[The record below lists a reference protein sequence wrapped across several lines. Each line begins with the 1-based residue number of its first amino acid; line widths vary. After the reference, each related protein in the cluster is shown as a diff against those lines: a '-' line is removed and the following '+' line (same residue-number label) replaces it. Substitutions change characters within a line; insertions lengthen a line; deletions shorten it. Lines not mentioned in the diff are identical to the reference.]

1 MSQDNNRLICP
12 ICGRENQSS
21 SHFCVFCGTNIY
33 DLIDT
38 ESPQSTETE
47 VLELRRWLAQ
57 LTQRIISLETKVGDI
72 SGKVNTTP
80 SDEMPVQS
88 IQPTPD
94 LVNVGVLASDSRS
107 AESQLGEEVR
117 IDPSASEQ
125 RKGNIDWEYFIGLNW
140 IAIAGAVTLS
150 LGIGFFLKIAF
161 DYNWINQTGR
171 VLLGLATGISL
182 VVVGE
187 YFHRKYP
194 IWSRPV
200 TGAGISIMYLS
211 VYSAFAFFDIVPP
224 LPAFFVLAGL
234 VFVSGF
240 LALRYESRTIAIL
253 GLFGAFAT
261 PVLLEGEIDTETYY
275 IMVSAYIILV
285 DLGILFVSSLR
296 NWPYFVLVGLIF
308 SYILV
313 GRVWDDSSLSL
324 QVVIISQ
331 ILATFVFLIF
341 VGSTNLFHLIWRQ
354 RSTPNRLDLSIMIF
368 NAFLFYVVTLNYWDN
383 YDSWF
388 GAVTALIGLFYLLL
402 GYFTTKETE
411 STAVLSLYSFSI
423 SIIFAT
429 IAIPVQFSG
438 HWLGAA
444 WFAEGATFI
453 WLGFMLK
460 TWKMRVFG
468 LAVLVVASLYT
479 VLYSIQLDTESFKPL
494 LNEIFPVFLF
504 GAASLFVASFAYQ
517 KFGGRELQGWELLI
531 VKHSKTPMNIAL
543 GITGSFL
550 VIYAFTIEIIYYFEE
565 RKIGV
570 IAEGQINELTSK
582 SLLAITVVWSL
593 CFAVLIVI
601 SFLIQSKQLRIASVI
616 LILVAAVKFLFVDT
630 PEFYQLDF
638 IPIINNSFVASLV
651 LTMSVALGGYLY
663 WKNMVIIDPIE
674 RNTHVILLVT
684 VNILSVFM
692 VSAEVIRFF
701 DYRDMLSNINS
712 DSAKILV
719 LTVFWALYSIGVIG
733 SGIWKS
739 VKEIR
744 IVGLVLLFLV
754 LFKLFAFDVR
764 ELETGYR
771 VVAFISL
778 GILLLATGLMYQK
791 YSAAIKGIILGNDNE
806 GTDSHSL

>member
-12 ICGRENQSS
+12 TCGRENQSS

-33 DLIDT
+33 DLIDP

-47 VLELRRWLAQ
+47 VLELRKWLAQ
-57 LTQRIISLETKVGDI
+57 LTQRIVSLERKVLDI
-72 SGKVNTTP
+72 PRGATSTS

-88 IQPTPD
+88 IQSTPVSVD
-94 LVNVGVLASDSRS
+94 VGVLAS
-107 AESQLGEEVR
+107 ESQSAQSSLNEEVR
-117 IDPSASEQ
+117 IGQSASEQ
-125 RKGNIDWEYFIGLNW
+125 RKGKIDWEYLIGLNW

-171 VLLGLATGISL
+171 VLLGLATGIGL

-187 YFHRKYP
+187 YCHRKYP

-200 TGAGISIMYLS
+200 TGAGVSIMYLS
-211 VYSAFAFFDIVPP
+211 IYSSFAFFDIVPP

-261 PVLLEGEIDTETYY
+261 PVVLEGEIDTETYY
-275 IMVSAYIILV
+275 IMISVYIILV

-308 SYILV
+308 SYMLI
-313 GRVWDDSSLSL
+313 GPVWDDSSLSL
-324 QVVIISQ
+324 QVAIISQ

-354 RSTPNRLDLSIMIF
+354 RSAPNRLDLSIMIF
-368 NAFLFYVVTLNYWDN
+368 NAFLFYVVTLSYWDN

-388 GAVTALIGLFYLLL
+388 GAITALMGLFYLLL
-402 GYFTTKETE
+402 GYFTTKEME
-411 STAVLSLYSFSI
+411 STSVLSLYSFSI

-444 WFAEGATFI
+444 WFAEGAVFI
-453 WLGFMLK
+453 WLGFILK

-468 LAVLVVASLYT
+468 LAVLVVSSLYT
-479 VLYSIQLDTESFKPL
+479 VIYSIQLDTESFKPL
-494 LNEIFPVFLF
+494 LNESFPTLMF
-504 GAASLFVASFAYQ
+504 GAASLFVAAFAYQ
-517 KFGGRELQGWELLI
+517 KFGTRELQGWESLI
-531 VKHSKTPMNIAL
+531 IKHSKTPINIVL
-543 GITGSFL
+543 GIMGSFL

-570 IAEGQINELTSK
+570 IAEGQIDELTSK

-593 CFAVLIVI
+593 CFVVSIVI
-601 SFLIQSKQLRIASVI
+601 SFLMQSKQLRIASVI
-616 LILVAAVKFLFVDT
+616 LILVTAVKFLVIDT
-630 PEFYQLDF
+630 SEFYQSDF
-638 IPIINNSFVASLV
+638 TPIINNAFGASLV
-651 LTMSVALGGYLY
+651 LTMSVALGVSLY
-663 WKNMVIIDPIE
+663 WRNKGVIDPIE
-674 RNTHVILLVT
+674 SNMPVILLVT

-701 DYRDMLSNINS
+701 DYRDIQANVNS
-712 DSAKILV
+712 DSAKNLV
-719 LTVFWALYSIGVIG
+719 LTVLWALYSIGVIG

-754 LFKLFAFDVR
+754 LIKLFAVDIHS
-764 ELETGYR
+764 LERGYR
-771 VVAFISL
+771 VAAFISL
-778 GILLLATGLMYQK
+778 GVLLLATGLMYQK
-791 YSAAIKGIILGNDNE
+791 YSVAIKGFILGNDNE
-806 GTDSHSL
+806 VTT

>member
-12 ICGRENQSS
+12 TCGRENQSS

-33 DLIDT
+33 DLIDP
-38 ESPQSTETE
+38 ESPRSTETE
-47 VLELRRWLAQ
+47 VLELRNWLTQ
-57 LTQRIISLETKVGDI
+57 LTQRIVSLERKTQNIPGRVDG
-72 SGKVNTTP
+72 TP
-80 SDEMPVQS
+80 SDEIPVQS
-88 IQPTPD
+88 IQPTPVSVD
-94 LVNVGVLASDSRS
+94 AGILISQSQS
-107 AESQLGEEVR
+107 AEAYLNEEVR
-117 IDPSASEQ
+117 IDQSALEQ
-125 RKGNIDWEYFIGLNW
+125 RKGKIDWEYLIGLNW

-171 VLLGLATGISL
+171 VLLGLGTGISL
-182 VVVGE
+182 VVAGE

-200 TGAGISIMYLS
+200 TGAGVSIMYLS
-211 VYSAFAFFDIVPP
+211 IYSSFAFFDIVPP

-275 IMVSAYIILV
+275 IMISVYIILV

-296 NWPYFVLVGLIF
+296 NWPYFVLIGLIF
-308 SYILV
+308 SYMLV

-324 QVVIISQ
+324 QVAIISQ

-341 VGSTNLFHLIWRQ
+341 VGSTNLFHLIWRH
-354 RSTPNRLDLSIMIF
+354 RSAPNRLDLSIMIF

-388 GAVTALIGLFYLLL
+388 GAITALMGLFYLLL

-411 STAVLSLYSFSI
+411 STSVLSLYSFSI

-453 WLGFMLK
+453 WLGFILK

-494 LNEIFPVFLF
+494 LNEIFPVFVF
-504 GAASLFVASFAYQ
+504 GAASLFVAAFAYQ
-517 KFGGRELQGWELLI
+517 KFGTRELQGWESLI
-531 VKHSKTPMNIAL
+531 IKHSKTPINIAL
-543 GITGSFL
+543 GIMGSFL
-550 VIYAFTIEIIYYFEE
+550 LIYAFTIEIIYYFEE
-565 RKIGV
+565 RKIAV
-570 IAEGQINELTSK
+570 INEGQIDELTSK
-582 SLLAITVVWSL
+582 ALLAITVVWSL
-593 CFAVLIVI
+593 CFAVSILI
-601 SFLIQSKQLRIASVI
+601 SFLMKSKQLRIASVI
-616 LILVAAVKFLFVDT
+616 LILVTAVKFLVIDT
-630 PEFYQLDF
+630 FEFYQSDF
-638 IPIINNSFVASLV
+638 TPIINNSFGTSLV

-674 RNTHVILLVT
+674 RNMPVILLVT
-684 VNILSVFM
+684 VNILSVVL
-692 VSAEVIRFF
+692 VSAEVIRLF
-701 DYRDMLSNINS
+701 DYRDMQANVNS
-712 DSAKILV
+712 ESAKNLV

-754 LFKLFAFDVR
+754 LLKLFTIDVFL
-764 ELETGYR
+764 LERGYR
-771 VVAFISL
+771 VAAFISL
-778 GILLLATGLMYQK
+778 GVLLLATGLMYQK
-791 YSAAIKGIILGNDNE
+791 YSAAIKGFILGNDNE
-806 GTDSHSL
+806 GTAST